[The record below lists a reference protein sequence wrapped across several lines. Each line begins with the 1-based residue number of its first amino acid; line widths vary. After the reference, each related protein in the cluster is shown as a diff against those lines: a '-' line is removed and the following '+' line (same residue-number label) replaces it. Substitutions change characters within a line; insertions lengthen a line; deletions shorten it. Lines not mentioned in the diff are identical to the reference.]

1 MKIKEQFTI
10 KDSGFVKGVVT
21 VKHKDGRV
29 IFTKENMIL
38 QTGRDYFREL
48 VILGAIPE
56 SIRISKSFTVKY
68 ENMVISHM
76 GFGRSGQATSVTMS
90 GLVAEDESFVFP
102 LTESYIDLDAEQK
115 AIIFKGK
122 IDNINGEYGFSAQEL
137 GLYITDQTVTDEG
150 AKLDTK
156 ELISRIVFDPIPV
169 SSGDEYEVEY
179 YIYF

>member
-1 MKIKEQFTI
+1 MKIKDEFTV

-21 VKHKDGRV
+21 LKHKNGKV

-38 QTGRDYFREL
+38 QTGRDFFREL
-48 VILGAIPE
+48 VILGAIPD
-56 SIRISKSFTVKY
+56 IIKTAKSFTKQY

-76 GFGRSGQATSVTMS
+76 GFGRSGSATSLSMLD
-90 GLVAEDESFVFP
+90 LVAPDENFIFA
-102 LTESYIDLDAEQK
+102 LTENYIELEAEQK
-115 AIIFKGK
+115 ALIFKGR

-137 GLYITDQTVTDEG
+137 GLYITNETLSTEAARLG
-150 AKLDTK
+150 TK